1 MTHHHLRLA
10 ALWDALEHR
19 GATVIRL
26 PLDLIS
32 AHTAARLAEAEERRL
47 RILAEEHTP
56 GPACPHTTNEEVA

>member
-1 MTHHHLRLA
+1 MTHHHQRLA

-19 GATVIRL
+19 GAIVIRL

-56 GPACPHTTNEEVA
+56 GPDYPPTSEEVA